1 MDGKNFHLIKD
12 IKPLMNNICI
22 QCLIIKYI
30 EDPPDHINN
39 LIKYHYHVADIS
51 GSVILCIPHVFIEE
65 ELEKNYINALNDDFE
80 YILDGY
86 NNMNVNMNVNV
97 NVNMNDLAN
106 NKINEIKYNT
116 YNINNKKRNNLKTL
130 KYLFKV
136 GDILNIYGA
145 VTTWSMGKMVIIP
158 NTTRIRKSGENVIR
172 TSIHRVGFFNM
183 TVNIEP
189 NISNII
195 TSTTEKKYKME
206 DNNTNNNCKNNDIN
220 KDIDNNNNNNCV
232 MSKFMSINKKKS
244 KYDIMLPNLDD
255 DI

>member
-51 GSVILCIPHVFIEE
+51 GSIILCIPHIFIEE
-65 ELEKNYINALNDDFE
+65 ELEKNNINILNDDFE
-80 YILDGY
+80 DILDGY
-86 NNMNVNMNVNV
+86 DNMS
-97 NVNMNDLAN
+97 VNMNDLAN
-106 NKINEIKYNT
+106 HQINEIKYNT
-116 YNINNKKRNNLKTL
+116 YNINNKKRNNLKSL

-158 NTTRIRKSGENVIR
+158 NTTRIRKSGETTIR

-189 NISNII
+189 NMSNLI
-195 TSTTEKKYKME
+195 TSTTEKKYKIE
-206 DNNTNNNCKNNDIN
+206 DNNTNGNCKNNDIN
-220 KDIDNNNNNNCV
+220 KDIDNTNINSV
-232 MSKFMSINKKKS
+232 MSNFMSINKKKS

>member
-39 LIKYHYHVADIS
+39 LIKYHYHVADMS
-51 GSVILCIPHVFIEE
+51 GSIILCIPHVFIEE
-65 ELEKNYINALNDDFE
+65 ELEKNNINILNDDFE
-80 YILDGY
+80 DILDGY
-86 NNMNVNMNVNV
+86 NNMS
-97 NVNMNDLAN
+97 VNMNDLAN

-116 YNINNKKRNNLKTL
+116 HNINNNKKRNNLKTL

-136 GDILNIYGA
+136 GDILNVYGA

-158 NTTRIRKSGENVIR
+158 NTTRIRKSGETTIR

-183 TVNIEP
+183 IVNIEP
-189 NISNII
+189 NMSNLI
-195 TSTTEKKYKME
+195 TSTTEKKYKIE
-206 DNNTNNNCKNNDIN
+206 DNNTNGNCKNNDIN
-220 KDIDNNNNNNCV
+220 KDIDNNNNNINSV
-232 MSKFMSINKKKS
+232 ITNFMSINKKKS
-244 KYDIMLPNLDD
+244 KYDIMLPKLDD

>member
-51 GSVILCIPHVFIEE
+51 GSIILCIPHIFIEE
-65 ELEKNYINALNDDFE
+65 ELEKNNINILNDDFE
-80 YILDGY
+80 DILDGY
-86 NNMNVNMNVNV
+86 DNMS
-97 NVNMNDLAN
+97 VNMNDLAN

-116 YNINNKKRNNLKTL
+116 YNINNKKRNNLKSL

-158 NTTRIRKSGENVIR
+158 NTTRIRKSGETTIK
-172 TSIHRVGFFNM
+172 TSIHRGGFFNM

-189 NISNII
+189 NMSNLI
-195 TSTTEKKYKME
+195 TSTTEKKYKIE
-206 DNNTNNNCKNNDIN
+206 DNNTNGNCKNNDIN
-220 KDIDNNNNNNCV
+220 KDIDNTNINSV
-232 MSKFMSINKKKS
+232 MSNFMSINKKKS

>member
-1 MDGKNFHLIKD
+1 MDGKNFDLIKD

-51 GSVILCIPHVFIEE
+51 GSIILCIPHVFIEE
-65 ELEKNYINALNDDFE
+65 ELEKNNINILNDDFE
-80 YILDGY
+80 DILDGY
-86 NNMNVNMNVNV
+86 NNMSVNMNE
-97 NVNMNDLAN
+97 LAN

-116 YNINNKKRNNLKTL
+116 YNINNKKRNNVKTL

-145 VTTWSMGKMVIIP
+145 VTTWSMGKMVIMP
-158 NTTRIRKSGENVIR
+158 NTTRIRKNGENDIK

-189 NISNII
+189 NISNLI

-220 KDIDNNNNNNCV
+220 KDIDNNNNIV
-232 MSKFMSINKKKS
+232 MSNFMSINKKMS